1 MPTNDK
7 GKKPV
12 PPTGSKGVLLLAYL
26 YRCFDGSKVPSAA
39 GSKQSSTTD
48 VPATKSTLSKVWFIE
63 QGKGGTFMFKGSNS
77 AIGSSRY
84 IGTDGCV
91 TCVGVY
97 FQVGADKCFAAH
109 IDAGVK
115 SMDQTKGT
123 PAELKELKDGVLN
136 KLTQEAKR
144 GGWKKDDIVQ
154 KTITVVCTYVEKG
167 PGKAVVDALKDFG
180 LKSFTVQQAS
190 GFFIEPG
197 NIANANIVSPKQSIR
212 GNPNLD
218 KNKATGLRAGDWQ
231 FGNTSGNQGL
241 GLDWGSDS
249 QGYVSGD
256 ISDIGLFVSYGSS
269 NSSGRAG
276 PSQ

>member
-1 MPTNDK
+1 M
-7 GKKPV
+7 
-12 PPTGSKGVLLLAYL
+12 
-26 YRCFDGSKVPSAA
+26 
-39 GSKQSSTTD
+39 TD
-48 VPATKSTLSKVWFIE
+48 FL
-63 QGKGGTFMFKGSNS
+63 
-77 AIGSSRY
+77 RY

-109 IDAGVK
+109 IDAEVK
-115 SMDQTKGT
+115 SMDQAKGT

-218 KNKATGLRAGDWQ
+218 KNKATGLRAGDWK
-231 FGNTSGNQGL
+231 FGSSSGDQGF

-249 QGYVSGD
+249 QGYVFGD
-256 ISDIGLFVSYGSS
+256 ISDIGSFVSYGSS
-269 NSSGRAG
+269 GSSGRGGA
-276 PSQ
+276 SK